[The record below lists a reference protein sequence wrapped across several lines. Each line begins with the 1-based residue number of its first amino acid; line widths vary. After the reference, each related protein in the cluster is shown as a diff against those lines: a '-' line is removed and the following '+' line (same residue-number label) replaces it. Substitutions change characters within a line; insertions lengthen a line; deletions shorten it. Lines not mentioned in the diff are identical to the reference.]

1 MSFIKK
7 LKDWGVAR
15 ERQPELTRSQY
26 SLVSCTDLTA
36 GALQLWLG
44 LPEEVKYD
52 PALAPFRQFY
62 EKENGK
68 LESLPLKQRKNSV
81 PKSKRLPSVN
91 SAPHLNNADARQ
103 NGVSADQNGGTVMH
117 FAGPHQ
123 FKAGVEGDSHNQF
136 HNVHRKP
143 TKWDQA
149 KSYTKITLLVG
160 CWVFF
165 TVIFFMFNEKET
177 VVRNS
182 VLVPGVTK
190 DYTLNI
196 PKDKLSLLVE
206 LSGPFLSDIEERKL
220 NHTEMV
226 SRSKVKLWL
235 ERWALKAEGD
245 NQITESDVLER
256 ENLTTP
262 VSFMLLD
269 PDDIDFSIA
278 EQRSAIFQH
287 DSNLNST
294 AVYVIRMRSDAPMA
308 VPLSMSYTDGPI
320 DETLGVTY
328 ACLLLVLLY
337 ALIIFEVINRT
348 LAAIVVSTLSLSVL
362 ALLGARPSLPELIS
376 WLDVETLLLLLSMM
390 LLVAIMAET
399 GMFDFLAVF
408 TFEVTKGKMWP
419 LINVLCAITAVLS
432 TFLDNVTTVLLITPI
447 TIKLC
452 EVMEM
457 HPIPV
462 LTAMVLYSNIG
473 GTATPVGDPPNV
485 IIASNKIV
493 RESGIN
499 FANFTLHMTL
509 GILLVCIQTYI
520 QLRFIYRDV
529 KKLRQS
535 EPSEIKDLRRQL
547 AVWRRAADSLPHM
560 SKDEIV
566 VKVHASWRGC
576 TSWRSLRGGCRYNPI
591 RAVRAARTIVQQAA
605 TRSVKAS
612 ASADL
617 ALDLLLLEHL
627 NFQERLERKVQK
639 ITTQLHVILKE
650 SKKRACPKDTFQ
662 RTLSELKDKYKIRDK
677 KLLIKSCVAVGFV
690 VVMFFLHAFPEFS
703 RVSLGWTALL
713 GAILLLLLADRE
725 DLESILHRV
734 EWSTLLFFAALF
746 VLMEALSKLG
756 LINYIGG
763 LTEAL
768 IMKVD
773 EGQRLAVALL
783 LILWISGMTSAFV
796 DNIPLTT
803 MMVRVVTTLGSNP
816 DLNLPLHP
824 LIWALSL
831 GACLGGNGT
840 LIGASA
846 NVVCAGVA
854 EQHGYKITFMEFF
867 RVGFPIMLGHLIV
880 ASGYLLL
887 CHCLFQWH

>member
-566 VKVHASWRGC
+566 VK
-576 TSWRSLRGGCRYNPI
+576 
-591 RAVRAARTIVQQAA
+591 
-605 TRSVKAS
+605 
-612 ASADL
+612 
-617 ALDLLLLEHL
+617 
-627 NFQERLERKVQK
+627 ERLERKVQK